1 MASSSAPQ
9 DVQRENARLQQDT
22 RPMSFFGK
30 VKSYIT
36 APFSWLM
43 GTNEDT
49 NDYEERDGPGKRK
62 RSPMAPLEPREG
74 EEAQHLGTKRAPI
87 KRVRYQTGHE
97 PVSLRQEPLSASH
110 LASTLTQSFPTS
122 AHTSAFTRTWPFA
135 SAGAQPSASTSAQS
149 SASTSAQPS
158 ASTRTWPFAFFRT
171 QPPAS
176 ASAQPSASTSAHEE
190 RDGHGKRK
198 RTRTAMTPAEIEEE
212 EEEEEEEIQYL
223 GGKSPELKRRKYEP
237 GPGRLIRENDLES
250 TSEALEKPPHYVPW
264 PGPEALAIHKPT
276 EWYSV
281 CFGPVL
287 PPVGIVRLFVRIF
300 LHVFLMSTDY
310 GSGSR

>member
-1 MASSSAPQ
+1 MASSSAPR

-74 EEAQHLGTKRAPI
+74 EEAQHLGTKRASI

-97 PVSLRQEPLSASH
+97 PASLRQESLSASH

-122 AHTSAFTRTWPFA
+122 AHTSASTRTWPFV
-135 SAGAQPSASTSAQS
+135 SAGAQP

-198 RTRTAMTPAEIEEE
+198 RTRTAMTPAEI

>member
-1 MASSSAPQ
+1 
-9 DVQRENARLQQDT
+9 
-22 RPMSFFGK
+22 
-30 VKSYIT
+30 
-36 APFSWLM
+36 
-43 GTNEDT
+43 
-49 NDYEERDGPGKRK
+49 
-62 RSPMAPLEPREG
+62 
-74 EEAQHLGTKRAPI
+74 
-87 KRVRYQTGHE
+87 
-97 PVSLRQEPLSASH
+97 
-110 LASTLTQSFPTS
+110 
-122 AHTSAFTRTWPFA
+122 
-135 SAGAQPSASTSAQS
+135 
-149 SASTSAQPS
+149 
-158 ASTRTWPFAFFRT
+158 
-171 QPPAS
+171 
-176 ASAQPSASTSAHEE
+176 
-190 RDGHGKRK
+190 
-198 RTRTAMTPAEIEEE
+198 MTPAEIEE